1 MSKTKE
7 VITPKFESN
16 GMQKVWEDRYR
27 DTEDFVRENL
37 RKLAYGA
44 GAVVFLIAL
53 YFAYFN
59 FYLAPRETE
68 AKDQM
73 FRAQSYFEVD
83 SLDRAIKGD
92 GSNPG
97 FEGIISEYSGTESA
111 NLARFYLGSAYLRKG
126 QYQKAI
132 DALGSYHAK
141 DDITGSEAL
150 GMTGD
155 AYSELN
161 NYDQASRYYEKA
173 VNDKPNAFTSAM
185 YLLKEGLVYEQL
197 KNYPRA
203 LELYKRIR
211 SEYSQSQQARDIEK
225 FIARVEQHI

>member
-1 MSKTKE
+1 MSKMKE
-7 VITPKFESN
+7 VIIPRFESN
-16 GMQKVWEDRYR
+16 GMQKVWENRYR
-27 DTEDFVRENL
+27 NTEDFVRKNL
-37 RKLAYGA
+37 KILAYGA

-53 YFAYFN
+53 YFAYLN

-83 SLDRAIKGD
+83 SVDRAIKGD

-97 FEGIISEYSGTESA
+97 FEGIISEYSGTKSA
-111 NLARFYLGSAYLRKG
+111 NLAYFYLGSAYLRKG

-203 LELYKRIR
+203 LELYKRVR

-225 FIARVEQHI
+225 FIARVEQH